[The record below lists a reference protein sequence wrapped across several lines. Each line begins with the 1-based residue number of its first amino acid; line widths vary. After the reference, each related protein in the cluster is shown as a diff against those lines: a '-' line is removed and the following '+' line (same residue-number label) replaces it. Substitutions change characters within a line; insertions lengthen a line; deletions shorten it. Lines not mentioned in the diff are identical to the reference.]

1 MSSLSSKVFRAIL
14 VVLGALNIF
23 IGINI
28 GFGGILT
35 LGWQG
40 QTKFLEVTNEYGYL
54 MQDSHIRY
62 FGGLY
67 IGVGLFL
74 ILASTN
80 LRKYQTALNL
90 VFFLTFM
97 GGLARFTMLRPD
109 IIFGQDIIGSLLAE
123 LLLMPILYLWLS
135 KLVKSSPSMSEQLP
149 EKHRPAEAEGLW
161 HNL

>member
-1 MSSLSSKVFRAIL
+1 MSNISSKVFRTLLI
-14 VVLGALNIF
+14 VLGALNIF

-40 QTKFLEVTNEYGYL
+40 QTKFLEVTNDYIYL

-74 ILASTN
+74 LLAVTD
-80 LRKYQTALNL
+80 LRKYQPALNL
-90 VFFLTFM
+90 IFFLIFM

-109 IIFGQDIIGSLLAE
+109 IIFGRDIIGSLLAE
-123 LLLMPILYLWLS
+123 LILMPILYGWLS
-135 KLVKSSPSMSEQLP
+135 KIVKSSTPSDEQLGTRN
-149 EKHRPAEAEGLW
+149 KSVGLRS
-161 HNL
+161 LV

>member
-1 MSSLSSKVFRAIL
+1 MSNISSKVFRTLLIM
-14 VVLGALNIF
+14 LGALNIF

-74 ILASTN
+74 LLAVTD
-80 LRKYQTALNL
+80 LRKYQPALNL
-90 VFFLTFM
+90 VFFLIFM

-123 LLLMPILYLWLS
+123 LVLMPIFYIWLS
-135 KLVKSSPSMSEQLP
+135 KIVKSAPLRNEQLY
-149 EKHRPAEAEGLW
+149 ERNKAVEISSRA
-161 HNL
+161 

>member
-1 MSSLSSKVFRAIL
+1 VSTISSKVFRTLLIL
-14 VVLGALNIF
+14 LGALNIF

-40 QTKFLEVTNEYGYL
+40 QTKVLDVTNEYGYL

-74 ILASTN
+74 LLAATD
-80 LRKYQTALNL
+80 LRKYQPALNL
-90 VFFLTFM
+90 VFFLIFM

-109 IIFGQDIIGSLLAE
+109 IIFIN
-123 LLLMPILYLWLS
+123 
-135 KLVKSSPSMSEQLP
+135 SSI
-149 EKHRPAEAEGLW
+149 K
-161 HNL
+161 